1 MYLDETV
8 TKHVQQEKTYFFQKT
23 HQFHPIS
30 GNHLEIECALN
41 MATWR
46 KRWNP
51 IRINHFFTHAPDATD
66 AALATDAADAVART
80 EVWIWSCEFP
90 TQFLSKILNV
100 RKVEVFPI
108 RSVSIQI
115 WSPIFLVCIFARDI
129 WLFLIEKSNFWWWQ
143 MCFFSFW
150 WWDNHS
156 LSIYTG
162 NQVIIGILNIWFI
175 WLFR

>member
-8 TKHVQQEKTYFFQKT
+8 TKHVQQEKTYFFQTT

-51 IRINHFFTHAPDATD
+51 IRINHFSPMQPMQPMQPLQPMQPMQLQEPRCGFG
-66 AALATDAADAVART
+66 LASSQRNFYRKF
-80 EVWIWSCEFP
+80 SM
-90 TQFLSKILNV
+90 SHG
-100 RKVEVFPI
+100 KVEVFPI

-129 WLFLIEKSNFWWWQ
+129 WLFLIKKSNFWWWQ
-143 MCFFSFW
+143 MFFFW

-162 NQVIIGILNIWFI
+162 NQVLIGILNIWFI